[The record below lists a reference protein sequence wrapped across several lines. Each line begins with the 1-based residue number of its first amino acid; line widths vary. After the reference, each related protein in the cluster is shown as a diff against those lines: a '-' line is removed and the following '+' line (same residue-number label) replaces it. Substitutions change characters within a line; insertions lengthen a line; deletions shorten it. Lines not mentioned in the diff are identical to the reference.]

1 MTPETPKNKRFQFI
15 KITDNRNH
23 PDFIFDCTTMR
34 DARLRI
40 SALKAQYKKFLN
52 DGENE
57 KPIFRFFELDYSFCV
72 VERGVFDDRAKYRL
86 IYSEE
91 SVSAIGIA
99 FSEATLSAF
108 ILISLLSG

>member
-72 VERGVFDDRAKYRL
+72 VERGIYNDYAVVKKRRDELFEIYTKREEGKYIPL
-86 IYSEE
+86 
-91 SVSAIGIA
+91 
-99 FSEATLSAF
+99 
-108 ILISLLSG
+108 